1 MSIWTRIAEAIG
13 ALLEGEPLSAVFEK
27 LTTPPEHTVG
37 FTIAVIALGA
47 KMAKADGRVTRDEV
61 AAFRQIFTIPPGEE
75 DHAARIFNMA
85 RTDVSGFEHYA
96 AQIARMFHNRPEV
109 LADLLE
115 GLVFIAIADGDYHP
129 EEDAFLDEVHRIFG
143 LPDQTYR
150 AIKARLLPEFSDPY
164 QTLGVDPDASDSELR
179 RAWRNLVREL
189 HPDGMIA
196 RGVPPEAQR
205 LAEQRLVVVNDAYQQ
220 IKAERARAR
229 EPVA

>member
-1 MSIWTRIAEAIG
+1 MSIWTRISEAIG
-13 ALLEGEPLSAVFEK
+13 ALIDGEPLSAVFDK
-27 LTTPPEHTVG
+27 LTTPPEQTVG

-96 AQIARMFHNRPEV
+96 TQIARMFRNRPEV

-129 EEDAFLDEVHRIFG
+129 GEDAFLDEVNRIFG

-150 AIKARLLPEFSDPY
+150 AIKARHLPDVLDPY
-164 QTLGVDPDASDSELR
+164 EALGVSPDIDDAGLR
-179 RAWRNLVREL
+179 KAWRDLVREL

-205 LAEQRLVVVNDAYQQ
+205 LAEQRLASVNDAYEL
-220 IKAERARAR
+220 IKAERARSR
-229 EPVA
+229 ETAS